1 MSDMETIVQ
10 KAWDTRQKFAPEIW
24 FAAPGAKHYKNQYY
38 SNHTNSFV
46 NLSVTGEACACR
58 CDHCDGKLLNSMIG
72 TPTPIAMRRVVD
84 QLLDQG
90 CGGILVSGGAN
101 SKGQVPLL
109 PFAEAMAY
117 ASQMGLKVLVH
128 SGLIDRETAANLKEA
143 EVDQVLIDV
152 IGDQDTIRQVYHL
165 DQRPDDYLQSMLFC
179 REVDLNIAP
188 HVVIGLHYGQIRG
201 DKRALKMIQQAD
213 PETVILVVLTP
224 ACGTP
229 MANVQPPAID
239 EVGEIIA
246 EARVINPST
255 PIILGCARPPGQYK
269 RQVELHAVDCGVNG
283 IAYPDEAAIVY
294 AKSKGLQ
301 TMFTEECCSLIV
313 RSLKRGNYYKYD
325 NVPCTPMI

>member
-1 MSDMETIVQ
+1 METTVQ
-10 KAWDTRQKFAPEIW
+10 RAWDTRQQFAPEIW

-38 SNHTNSFV
+38 SNHTKSFV

-58 CDHCDGKLLNSMIG
+58 CDHCDGKLLQSMIG
-72 TPTPIAMRRVVD
+72 TPTPSEMRRVID

-90 CGGILVSGGAN
+90 CRGILVSGGAN
-101 SKGQVPLL
+101 FKGEVPLL
-109 PFAEAMAY
+109 PFVESMAY

-128 SGLIDRETAANLKEA
+128 SGLINRETAAALKEA
-143 EVDQVLIDV
+143 DVDQVLIDV

-165 DQRPDDYLQSMLFC
+165 DLRPDDYLRAMLFC

-201 DKRALKMIQQAD
+201 ERRALEMIQQAD
-213 PETVILVVLTP
+213 PEAVILVVLTP

-229 MANVQPPAID
+229 MAIAKPPTIE

-246 EARVINPST
+246 AARVINPFT
-255 PIILGCARPPGQYK
+255 PISLGCARPPGQYK
-269 RQVELHAVDCGVNG
+269 RQVEIQAVDCGVNG
-283 IAYPDEAAIVY
+283 IAYPDEATVVY

-301 TMFTEECCSLIV
+301 TMFTEQCCSLIV
-313 RSLKRGNYYKYD
+313 RSIMRGN
-325 NVPCTPMI
+325 CH